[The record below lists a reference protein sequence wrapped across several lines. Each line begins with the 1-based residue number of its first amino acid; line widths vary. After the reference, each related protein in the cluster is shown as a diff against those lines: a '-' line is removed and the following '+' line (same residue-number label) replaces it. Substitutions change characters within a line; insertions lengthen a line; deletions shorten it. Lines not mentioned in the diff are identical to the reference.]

1 MTHQNQQDTTV
12 KISKKSPISKQPILT
27 ETTRYVNFWNAIDN
41 PIKNENIE
49 FFEYIPYISCKKKI
63 YN

>member
-1 MTHQNQQDTTV
+1 MTKQKHQDTNVTLS
-12 KISKKSPISKQPILT
+12 IKSHLSKQPILT

-49 FFEYIPYISCKKKI
+49 FFEYIPYISCKKNI